1 MKKQEFFDM
10 ITDGSAR
17 FTAALMLDG
26 GYYDGNGAILTLD
39 GGLSVMNDDITLKN
53 FTLIG
58 NISVLGANFTLESCT
73 VRAKGNAITSS
84 GEGFIAKGNKIEG
97 ADVSIALEGSSYNAL
112 VAQNTCDGDITVS
125 DGFNCSVLLNS
136 AKNISMCGN
145 TNVYAVENAVSGTLS
160 LSDNDY
166 LIADRNSCANVVNDN
181 NRNKNGDNVTDIN
194 ERAECG
200 ALPKNQPHT
209 NRDLFV
215 GMERQTSVRDS
226 AFEEALSLD
235 KYLPFSAAAQEAV
248 IVPPGAYTAD
258 EICVL
263 GKECSNTKI
272 YAYGAYL
279 EKTCKNSVLELRG
292 ADNMEIY
299 GLTVGYTLQSCGQA
313 HVLKQLSDR
322 EYLIIG
328 SAGKSED
335 FSKTNTELFSG
346 GAELVPQSGIYSTYD
361 MGAESIVKNPDGTM
375 IYTASKKSRT
385 TSLTPGDMLI
395 CRTKGPNLQSV
406 MVQDSD
412 NVFFCDFVL
421 YGYASA
427 LAVLGAGAS
436 NNVRF
441 LRHHNLPHSG
451 NIIDKVTYDRY
462 RMLESEYGV
471 DLHISRDTLGRFR
484 GCPAMAGSVDA
495 FHVMGT
501 KKGFDVTSSIMEQMV
516 DDGSNQRCA
525 SSRLHSL
532 KDNGDG
538 TATFVYK
545 DNLAEFYFN
554 YAHGSGVSRC
564 VTFKKDDLVY
574 AYNTKGALVCETKA
588 LSDSRELDPIP
599 FEIEGKKFTARC
611 YEITVA
617 SADVDFSAL
626 DGFDLSDNHYKMDQK
641 ILVDNL
647 SRNSVGYT
655 FDNVTVRNTRSRG
668 ILFKTRNV
676 TAKNCTFKN
685 LAHTGL
691 LLSIEPIWGEST
703 VGCNATIKN
712 CIIDHVGFINNYN
725 YYMPLTPISIMGFG
739 ETVSENTLLYK
750 NIVIEGNRFK
760 NNAHDYFI
768 NVNSA
773 QDVKIINNIFESGVR
788 EHQEYAQKVIN
799 IDTAMNIEISGNT
812 YSKYLKDIKDGITAR
827 NYKNVY
833 GTDISLEDDI
843 K

>member
-1 MKKQEFFDM
+1 M
-10 ITDGSAR
+10 IKGGGAR
-17 FTAALMLDG
+17 FSDTLMLDSG
-26 GYYDGNGAILTLD
+26 SYDGEGAALTLD
-39 GGLSVMNDDITLKN
+39 GGLSVMKDNITLKN

-58 NISVLGANFTLESCT
+58 NISVLGANFTLENCT

-84 GEGFIAKGNKIEG
+84 GEGFIAKGNRIEG
-97 ADVSIALEGSSYNAL
+97 ADVSIALEGGSYNAL
-112 VAQNTCDGDITVS
+112 VAQNICDGDITVS
-125 DGFNCSVLLNS
+125 DGFNCSIILNS
-136 AKNISMCGN
+136 AKSISICGS
-145 TNVYAVENAVSGTLS
+145 TNVYAAENTVSDALS
-160 LSDNDY
+160 MIDNDY
-166 LIADRNSCANVVNDN
+166 LTADGNTCAKTVNEN
-181 NRNKNGDNVTDIN
+181 NKDHNGDNVTDIN
-194 ERAECG
+194 ERAEWG

-226 AFEEALSLD
+226 SAEDRLSLD
-235 KYLPFSAAAQEAV
+235 KYLPFAAAQNDVV

-258 EICVL
+258 EICLL
-263 GKECSNTKI
+263 GSQCSDTKI
-272 YAYGAYL
+272 YAYGVYL
-279 EKTCKNSVLELRG
+279 EKTCKGSVLELR
-292 ADNMEIY
+292 AANNMEIY

-313 HVLKQLSDR
+313 HVLSQISDL

-328 SAGKSED
+328 SAGRSAD
-335 FSKTNTELFSG
+335 FSKTNTELFSS
-346 GAELVPQSGIYSTYD
+346 GAELVPQTGLYTTRMLGKFEIN
-361 MGAESIVKNPDGTM
+361 KNDDGTM
-375 IYTASKKSRT
+375 NFKFLEKPHGETMI
-385 TSLTPGDMLI
+385 PGDMLI
-395 CRTKGPNLQSV
+395 CRTKGPNLQSLLI
-406 MVQDSD
+406 QDSD

-427 LAVLGAGAS
+427 LAVLGTGTS

-451 NIIDKVTYDRY
+451 NIIDKATYDRY
-462 RMLESEYGV
+462 KSLETEYGV
-471 DLHISRDTLGRFR
+471 DLHISRDILGRYR

-532 KDNGDG
+532 TDNGDG

-564 VTFKKDDLVY
+564 VTVNKDDLVY
-574 AYNTKGALVCETKA
+574 AYNTKGMLVCETKA

-617 SADVDFSAL
+617 SADVDLSAL

-773 QDVKIINNIFESGVR
+773 QDVKIINNIFEPGVR

>member
-1 MKKQEFFDM
+1 MKKQVFFDSVQNGDNHFSSPLSLESGFY
-10 ITDGSAR
+10 DGRGAI
-17 FTAALMLDG
+17 LKLDG
-26 GYYDGNGAILTLD
+26 GMSIMQDN
-39 GGLSVMNDDITLKN
+39 ITLKN
-53 FTLIG
+53 FVIHG
-58 NISVLGANFTLESCT
+58 NISVIGANFTIVDCT
-73 VRAKGNAITSS
+73 VRASGTAILSC
-84 GEGFIAKGNKIEG
+84 GEGFIAKNNKIEG
-97 ADVSIALEGSSYNAL
+97 AKTAIALEGGAYNSL
-112 VAQNTCDGDITVS
+112 IAQNEADGDITVT
-125 DGFNCSVLLNS
+125 DAFNSSVLLNN
-136 AKNISMCGN
+136 AENILMRGN
-145 TNVYAVENAVSGTLS
+145 TNAYAAFNSLRGSLS
-160 LSDNDY
+160 LTDNDF
-166 LIADRNSCANVVNDN
+166 LIADGNICSETVNEN
-181 NRNKNGDNVTDIN
+181 NKNHNGDNVTDIH
-194 ERAECG
+194 ERAEWG

-215 GMERQTSVRDS
+215 GMERQTYVRDS
-226 AFEEALSLD
+226 ALEEALSLD
-235 KYLPFSAAAQEAV
+235 KYLPRMAAENDVV
-248 IVPPGAYTAD
+248 IIPPGAYTAD

-263 GKECSNTKI
+263 GNECSNTKI
-272 YAYGAYL
+272 YAYGVYL
-279 EKTCKNSVLELRG
+279 EKTCKSSVLELRS
-292 ADNMEIY
+292 ANNMEIY

-313 HVLKQLSDR
+313 HVLRQISDL

-335 FSKTNTELFSG
+335 FSKTNTELFSQ
-346 GAELVPQSGIYSTYD
+346 GAELVPQSGLYTTRMLGKFDIT
-361 MGAESIVKNPDGTM
+361 KNTDGTM
-375 IYTASKKSRT
+375 SFKFLEKMFDETMI
-385 TSLTPGDMLI
+385 PGDMLI
-395 CRTKGPNLQSV
+395 CRTKGPNLQTLIV
-406 MVQDSD
+406 ADSD
-412 NVFFCDFVL
+412 NVFFCDFTL

-427 LAVLGAGAS
+427 LAVLGAGTS

-451 NIIDKVTYDRY
+451 NIINKATFDRY
-462 RMLESEYGV
+462 RALETEYGV
-471 DLHISRDTLGRFR
+471 DLHISIDSQGRYR

-501 KKGFDVTSSIMEQMV
+501 KKGFDVTSSMLEQMV

-532 KDNGDG
+532 TDNGDG

-564 VTFKKDDLVY
+564 VTFKKDDLIF
-574 AYNTKGALVCETKA
+574 AYNTKGMLVCETRA
-588 LSDSRELDPIP
+588 LSDSRELEPIA
-599 FEIEGKKFTARC
+599 FEIEGKKFTAKC

-626 DGFDLSDNHYKMDQK
+626 EGFDLSDNHYKMDQK

-676 TAKNCTFKN
+676 TAKHCTFKN

-703 VGCNATIKN
+703 VGCNATVKN

-773 QDVKIINNIFESGVR
+773 QDVKIINNIFEPGAH

-812 YSKYLKDIKDGITAR
+812 YSKYLKDIKDGITAK

-833 GTDISLEDDI
+833 GTDITLEDDI